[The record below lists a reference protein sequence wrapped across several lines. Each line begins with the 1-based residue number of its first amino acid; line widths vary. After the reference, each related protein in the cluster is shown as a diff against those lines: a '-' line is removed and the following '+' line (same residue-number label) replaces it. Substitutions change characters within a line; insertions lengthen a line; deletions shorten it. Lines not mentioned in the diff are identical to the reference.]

1 MKRIKPNEGNKTFCM
16 APWLHTYLSPQ
27 LERRLCCA
35 SLEKSTNFKQ
45 YIDSSGPDK
54 HPLKFTT
61 LEEHWNS
68 DYMKQVRIDLMEGKE
83 IPQCETCNHKLLN
96 AQVYRQHFNRMF
108 ENQIDEAF
116 EKTDEAGHTT
126 MEVTSFDYRF
136 SNLCNFTCRMCC
148 LLYTSPSPRDRG

>member
-1 MKRIKPNEGNKTFCM
+1 
-16 APWLHTYLSPQ
+16 
-27 LERRLCCA
+27 
-35 SLEKSTNFKQ
+35 
-45 YIDSSGPDK
+45 
-54 HPLKFTT
+54 
-61 LEEHWNS
+61 
-68 DYMKQVRIDLMEGKE
+68 MEGKE

-136 SNLCNFTCRMCC
+136 SNLCNFTCRMCGPP
-148 LLYTSPSPRDRG
+148 LSSSWETEEKKHGVFDYKEQPWGDKEIQKEINKFHDQQIIKEFQEAIESKKIKVIPKTSDVIFVVFVTFGILFTTNYFFDYVLHN